1 MQQTTFWKKYMTN
14 AQLDLSIARYTKVP
28 ITWAED
34 SYVPEF
40 NKLYFIM
47 EGEGFVKTNG
57 KIYYPKPGDLYLLPA
72 GSTQA
77 YGTLNDHNT
86 FGKYWCHFS
95 SKVNDAHLFQIIQ
108 APVFVK
114 PRDPELLI
122 QKFKQLIFYSEKGD
136 LSSGFRI
143 HSILLEIMADFIE
156 QSQDIQFDSRTVP
169 SFEKMDKI
177 LQYIESHLHDSLS
190 VEELARIA
198 SFHPNYFI
206 SVFKKYT
213 GLSPIQFINRQR
225 IERAKHLLLFTD
237 QSVSAI
243 ADSLGMEVSYFSRMF
258 REQIGFSPKNYREM
272 ISRSG
277 ATNTKKKLRMDTE
290 PDYFKDK
297 TDLPE

>member
-1 MQQTTFWKKYMTN
+1 MSKTDKMGVVKNMQQTTFWKKYMTN

-28 ITWAED
+28 VTWAED

-47 EGEGFVKTNG
+47 EGEGFVKING
-57 KIYYPKPGDLYLLPA
+57 RIFYPKPGDLYLLPA

-108 APVFVK
+108 APVCIK
-114 PRDPELLI
+114 PDNPELLI
-122 QKFKQLIFYSEKGD
+122 RKFKQLIFYSEKGD

-156 QSQDIQFDSRTVP
+156 QSEDILFDSRTVP

-258 REQIGFSPKNYREM
+258 REQIGFSPKNYREV
-272 ISRSG
+272 ISR
-277 ATNTKKKLRMDTE
+277 AELTNT
-290 PDYFKDK
+290 
-297 TDLPE
+297 